1 MISIQ
6 SPSPIQPLSQGE
18 TMGFRPLYQ
27 QVRDTLTKRIVDGI
41 WRSGDMVP
49 SEFQIAAELGVSQGT
64 IRKALDEMTAA
75 NLLVRRQGKGTFVAS
90 HDEARILFQFF
101 KLKPDSGAQ
110 IFPESEVLQVKLRK
124 AQSAEIER
132 LTLEK
137 GASVILITRVR
148 SLAGSRCIV
157 ENICL
162 PQALFDGLQQD
173 NIPNNL
179 YQLYA
184 VRFGI
189 TIAGGEESLKAVAA
203 PADVASV
210 LNVAIGSPLLLI
222 DRIATSL
229 DGRAVEWRRS
239 YCTTEQAHYAIELR

>member
-1 MISIQ
+1 MTAITTPKQ
-6 SPSPIQPLSQGE
+6 SE

-64 IRKALDEMTAA
+64 IRKALDEMTSA

-90 HDEARILFQFF
+90 HDEARILFQYF

-110 IFPESEVLQVKLRK
+110 VFPESEVLQVKLRK
-124 AQSAEIER
+124 AQTAEIAH
-132 LTLEK
+132 LALQKDAT
-137 GASVILITRVR
+137 VIHITRVR
-148 SLAGSRCIV
+148 SLAGSRVIV

-162 PQALFDGLQQD
+162 PLDLFDGLQMED
-173 NIPNNL
+173 IPNNL

-184 VRFGI
+184 ERFGI
-189 TIAGGEESLKAVAA
+189 TIAGGKESLKAVAA
-203 PADVASV
+203 TADVASA

-229 DGRAVEWRRS
+229 DGRAVEWRQS